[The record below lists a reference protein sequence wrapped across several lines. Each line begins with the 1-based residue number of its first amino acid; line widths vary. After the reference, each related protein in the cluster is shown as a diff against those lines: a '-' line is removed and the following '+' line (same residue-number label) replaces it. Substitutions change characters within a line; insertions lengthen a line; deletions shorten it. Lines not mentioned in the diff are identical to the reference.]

1 MRACERFARAR
12 CFIPAYIIFWFAW
25 FTWVQTIGRI
35 HGGLSLTSV
44 LAFDAVFAFFAWKL
58 LRNGVNNSSG
68 TNITPSLRS
77 LFSELPAWLRAL
89 LVAAGATLLFTAVF
103 QVPLDWDG
111 MDYHLPPIV
120 ESWQDGFWHRS
131 AQPYFAARS
140 YPKTA
145 SALAL
150 WWLAHFG
157 SVLGL
162 RLLLVPP
169 LLHWC
174 AGLAAS
180 LELVGGNKWVLLL
193 WAAYPLAARESAA
206 WYADLAGLSALLCFL
221 ALLKRERYVLAALAL
236 ALHGSTKFSNLA
248 TAGGALIA
256 LNLYWAVSERKIMTA
271 RRAALNALLA
281 VPLLLVAA
289 VQPLQNLRAGDG
301 PFGPLKCAVLGRD
314 PCGGTLDPDDLVV
327 APIVSDYERSDSWV
341 KKIARG
347 WTPSQLVP
355 GSDVSTGGFGWAW
368 LPACAFGLAALAR
381 RRMRDAAPW
390 ALLSI
395 AVVFAAD
402 LAMRAH
408 WYARFHMPL
417 GWALG
422 MFAAVTL
429 QGLEAEHRARAAR
442 VLIPLT
448 LALAGFQIAWLV
460 PHRTWFLGAGQ
471 GPPLANVVDNIGSI
485 VARGYPAHATNPADV
500 RSLKLFPLEKK
511 RIVVCGE
518 HLRPILP
525 AYGARLT
532 NRVEWHDAE
541 EEGARSRD
549 WGLTPCPRPEAPPEE
564 KFEET
569 SYRVLATGDG
579 LYKF

>member
-1 MRACERFARAR
+1 MNTRERMRAN
-12 CFIPAYIIFWFAW
+12 CFIPAYILFWFAW
-25 FTWVQTIGRI
+25 FVWVQTIGRI
-35 HGGLSLTSV
+35 HGGLSLPSA
-44 LAFDAVFAFFAWKL
+44 LAFDAFFGFIAWTF
-58 LRNGVNNSSG
+58 LRNRSSASSAHP
-68 TNITPSLRS
+68 NAPSLRS
-77 LFSELPAWLRAL
+77 IFRELPAWLRAL
-89 LVAAGATLLFTAVF
+89 LLAAAATLLFTAVF

-111 MDYHLPPIV
+111 MDYHLPPMV

-157 SVLGL
+157 SGLGL
-162 RLLLVPP
+162 RLLLVLP

-180 LELVGGNKWVLLL
+180 LELVGRNKWVLLF
-193 WAAYPLAARESAA
+193 WAAYPLAARESAS

-221 ALLKRERYVLAALAL
+221 ALLKREHYVLAALAL

-256 LNLYWAVSERKIMTA
+256 LNLYWAVSERKVMTT

-281 VPLLLVAA
+281 VPFLLVAA

-301 PFGPLKCAVLGRD
+301 PFGPLKCAVMGREL
-314 PCGGTLDPDDLVV
+314 CGGTLDPDDLVV
-327 APIVSDYERSDSWV
+327 APIVSDYERSDSWL

-347 WTPSQLVP
+347 WTPSQLVA

-368 LPACAFGLAALAR
+368 LPACVFGLFAFAAGR
-381 RRMRDAAPW
+381 REKRGGLPW
-390 ALLSI
+390 PVLSI
-395 AVVFAAD
+395 AVVLASE

-417 GWALG
+417 GWSLG

-429 QGLEAEHRARAAR
+429 QRLEDGHRARAAR
-442 VLIPLT
+442 LLISLS
-448 LALAGFQIAWLV
+448 LMLAGLQVAWLV
-460 PHRTWFLGAGQ
+460 PHRTWFLGTVPGSRA
-471 GPPLANVVDNIGSI
+471 IGALENLRSI
-485 VARGYPAHATNPADV
+485 FVHGYPAHATNPADV

-511 RIVVCGE
+511 RIIICGE
-518 HLRPILP
+518 HLRPVLP
-525 AYGARLT
+525 AYGAKLA
-532 NRVEWHDAE
+532 NRVHWHDAE
-541 EEGARSRD
+541 EEGARTRD
-549 WGLTPCPRPEAPPEE
+549 WRLTPCPRLEAQPQET
-564 KFEET
+564 FEGT
-569 SYRVLATGDG
+569 SYRVDD